1 MRTQKRRRAFTL
13 VELIIGMVMMVIV
26 MGGIITGLSMGLRLY
41 GRAEAN
47 GKVTNGARFTAASF
61 KHKIWPMMSRASIVE
76 ILPNLPD
83 TAVSDSEDCYV
94 YLDESEQCVK
104 YRIGG
109 RDEPLAGSEFIT
121 SLDFSVPAASEDR
134 AENFI
139 LRMSVEA
146 RAPRI
151 KSAHVTLD
159 IDSALINRPAKR
171 GPAREAAYG
180 GPVLHFNIFDFRELN
195 QYTPPGDSRPL
206 KNDETVKKNSVIQ
219 LRYDITVPSGRRDAT
234 KILYYAST
242 ESKASLPKSAGYWED
257 THYDTPQYTKDT
269 KDNYCWPLLITSGD
283 EYYLAGDQ
291 YKKASGKEDEFLKI
305 PTSGEFYVYTG
316 SNFEGNGSDFEDDGK
331 LKKDKVKTK
340 AERFGRFAIL
350 RAWVVPA
357 YSDADGSGF
366 VRPKGYEQWST
377 RVKIQPSLM
386 PGENFWIETLNAK
399 VNPETD
405 PYSDQFWRP
414 DDETTAKGKMDTE
427 EGTYEVEVTMSSAAA
442 HKLSQTALLAK
453 AVKPEHLKDARRYDA
468 ASQAGGVSYTGITN
482 YSYIVDA
489 TMKDN
494 VGGLAVI
501 LNGYRDENNNE
512 GVNGFMFAYDPGAC
526 GIKMFLMNPSGN
538 VGTPSLSN
546 FDYWGS
552 EEQHRPGNKSGNTYY
567 TYWKSGDKNNGIYR
581 IRTQHRLEALMNPGA
596 LNQKYSGISNTE
608 ASTGNNGNI
617 KNFMYNGN
625 GKTRRRFIVTLLE
638 YYTDKKE
645 YPRLLVRVRLLKNIS
660 DVKSETGKS
669 EEQLREED
677 PFLIGPKFYLSEP
690 AWYRSFVGQ
699 KPIRSANN
707 KTFSFRSLFYGD
719 GSGDNSFS
727 FDRLND
733 RTVYDLTENGMQQS
747 QCTYKSEPVYY
758 AVKNTSAT
766 VTNNSTNKLYSNFGG
781 VFRHAVLDAR
791 EALESDKYSYKIGNG
806 RKSRSTDQYK
816 LGSTKP
822 NRMRWF
828 GLSVWPD
835 DWNRNVRLTVHDIT
849 LGPGFS
855 KDELLAIVENGAKLF
870 GMDETCNKNF
880 SLANC
885 EYEAGRDGGSAW
897 TKRVFGNA
905 GGQSDAARSG
915 SSYKDR
921 FKDAKDQKQ
930 TCVMSLQHTNPCFS
944 SGNKDGCPICD
955 AYNKYNS
962 DPTKRISDWGY

>member
-1 MRTQKRRRAFTL
+1 
-13 VELIIGMVMMVIV
+13 MVMMVIV

-104 YRIGG
+104 YRIGD
-109 RDEPLAGSEFIT
+109 RDEPLPGSEFIT
-121 SLDFSVPAASEDR
+121 SLDFSVPTASEDR

-139 LRMSVEA
+139 LRMRVEA
-146 RAPRI
+146 QAPRV

-257 THYDTPQYTKDT
+257 TQYETPPYTDKNKGD
-269 KDNYCWPLLITSGD
+269 YCWPLLITSGD

-305 PTSGEFYVYTG
+305 PTSGEFHVYTG
-316 SNFEGNGSDFEDDGK
+316 SNFDGNNSDSDFEDDGK
-331 LKKDKVKTK
+331 LKDTVKGEAK
-340 AERFGRFAIL
+340 PFGKYGFL

-357 YSDADGSGF
+357 YSDADGGGF
-366 VRPKGYEQWST
+366 VRPKGYEQWSV
-377 RVKIQPSLM
+377 RVKIQPSRM
-386 PGENFWIETLNAK
+386 PAENFWIEAVNSM
-399 VNPETD
+399 VNPDTD
-405 PYSDQFWRP
+405 PYPDQHWRP
-414 DDETTAKGKMDTE
+414 DNETTATGIMDTE
-427 EGTYEVEVTMSSAAA
+427 EGTYEVEVTMPSAAA

-468 ASQAGGVSYTGITN
+468 ASQTGGVSYTGITN

-526 GIKMFLMNPSGN
+526 GIKMFLMNPAGN

-552 EEQHRPGNKSGNTYY
+552 EEQHRPGYIYSSWGETKLY
-567 TYWKSGDKNNGIYR
+567 TYWDSSIYR

-638 YYTDKKE
+638 YYTNNEE

-690 AWYRSFVGQ
+690 AWYGSFVGQ
-699 KPIRSANN
+699 KPDLSVKN
-707 KTFSFRSLFYGD
+707 KVRTFSFRSLFYGG
-719 GSGDNSFS
+719 GSGGNSFS
-727 FDRLND
+727 FDRLD
-733 RTVYDLTENGMQQS
+733 KQTVYDLTENGMQQS
-747 QCTYKSEPVYY
+747 LCTYEENPVYY
-758 AVKNTSAT
+758 AVKNTAND
-766 VTNNSTNKLYSNFGG
+766 VQNNNNKLYSNFGG
-781 VFRHAVLDAR
+781 VFKHAELNAR
-791 EALESDKYSYKIGNG
+791 EALESKNYSYKTDNG
-806 RKSRSTDQYK
+806 RKSPSTSGYK

-822 NRMRWF
+822 NRMHWF

-835 DWNRNVRLTVHDIT
+835 NWNKKVSLTVHDIT

-885 EYEAGRDGGSAW
+885 EYETGRDGGSAW

-915 SSYKDR
+915 SSYENR
-921 FKDAKDQKQ
+921 FKDANEQKQ
-930 TCVMSLQHTNPCFS
+930 TCVMSLQHTTHYS
-944 SGNKDGCPICD
+944 SSSNNDGCPICD

>member
-1 MRTQKRRRAFTL
+1 
-13 VELIIGMVMMVIV
+13 
-26 MGGIITGLSMGLRLY
+26 
-41 GRAEAN
+41 
-47 GKVTNGARFTAASF
+47 
-61 KHKIWPMMSRASIVE
+61 
-76 ILPNLPD
+76 
-83 TAVSDSEDCYV
+83 
-94 YLDESEQCVK
+94 
-104 YRIGG
+104 
-109 RDEPLAGSEFIT
+109 
-121 SLDFSVPAASEDR
+121 
-134 AENFI
+134 
-139 LRMSVEA
+139 
-146 RAPRI
+146 
-151 KSAHVTLD
+151 
-159 IDSALINRPAKR
+159 
-171 GPAREAAYG
+171 
-180 GPVLHFNIFDFRELN
+180 
-195 QYTPPGDSRPL
+195 
-206 KNDETVKKNSVIQ
+206 
-219 LRYDITVPSGRRDAT
+219 
-234 KILYYAST
+234 
-242 ESKASLPKSAGYWED
+242 
-257 THYDTPQYTKDT
+257 
-269 KDNYCWPLLITSGD
+269 
-283 EYYLAGDQ
+283 
-291 YKKASGKEDEFLKI
+291 
-305 PTSGEFYVYTG
+305 
-316 SNFEGNGSDFEDDGK
+316 
-331 LKKDKVKTK
+331 
-340 AERFGRFAIL
+340 
-350 RAWVVPA
+350 
-357 YSDADGSGF
+357 
-366 VRPKGYEQWST
+366 
-377 RVKIQPSLM
+377 M

-405 PYSDQFWRP
+405 PYSDQYWQP

-526 GIKMFLMNPSGN
+526 GIKMFLMNPAGN

-690 AWYRSFVGQ
+690 AWYGGFVGQ
-699 KPIRSANN
+699 KPDLSVKN
-707 KTFSFRSLFYGD
+707 KVRTFSFRSLFYGGGSD
-719 GSGDNSFS
+719 GNSFL
-727 FDRLND
+727 FDRLD
-733 RTVYDLTENGMQQS
+733 KQTVYDLTENGMQQS
-747 QCTYKSEPVYY
+747 LCTYDEEPLYY
-758 AVKNTSAT
+758 AVKNTSAK
-766 VTNNSTNKLYSNFGG
+766 VANDSKNKLYSNFGG
-781 VFRHAVLDAR
+781 VFKHAELNAR
-791 EALESDKYSYKIGNG
+791 KALESDQYSYKIDNG
-806 RKSRSTDQYK
+806 RKSPSTDRYK

-835 DWNRNVRLTVHDIT
+835 VWSNPVGLTVHNIT

-855 KDELLAIVENGAKLF
+855 KDELLAIVEIGAKLF
-870 GMDETCNKNF
+870 GMDEACNKNF

-885 EYEAGRDGGSAW
+885 EYEAGRDGGSSW
-897 TKRVFGNA
+897 TRTIFGSLN
-905 GGQSDAARSG
+905 GQDETARGKSK
-915 SSYKDR
+915 YNVR
-921 FKDAKDQKQ
+921 FTGADNKQQ
-930 TCVMSLQHTNPCFS
+930 TCVMSLQHTKDN
-944 SGNKDGCPICD
+944 DGCPICD

>member
-41 GRAEAN
+41 TRAEAN

-61 KHKIWPMMSRASIVE
+61 KHTIWPMMSRASIVE
-76 ILPNLPD
+76 ILPSLPD
-83 TAVSDSEDCYV
+83 AAVSDSEDCYV

-109 RDEPLAGSEFIT
+109 RDEPLAGSEYIT
-121 SLDFSVPAASEDR
+121 SLDFSVPTASEDR

-146 RAPRI
+146 QAPRI

-171 GPAREAAYG
+171 GPATKAAAYG

-257 THYDTPQYTKDT
+257 THYDTPQYTKNT

-405 PYSDQFWRP
+405 PYSDQYWQP

-468 ASQAGGVSYTGITN
+468 VAHDGVSYTGITN

-489 TMKDN
+489 TMKNN

-501 LNGYRDENNNE
+501 LNGYRDEKKNE

-526 GIKMFLMNPSGN
+526 GIKMFLMNPAGN
-538 VGTPSLSN
+538 VGTPNLSN

-552 EEQHRPGNKSGNTYY
+552 EEQHRPGNKSGKDDYS
-567 TYWKSGDKNNGIYR
+567 TYWNDGIYK
-581 IRTQHRLEALMNPGA
+581 IRTQHRLEALMNPGRWM
-596 LNQKYSGISNTE
+596 K
-608 ASTGNNGNI
+608 
-617 KNFMYNGN
+617 
-625 GKTRRRFIVTLLE
+625 
-638 YYTDKKE
+638 
-645 YPRLLVRVRLLKNIS
+645 
-660 DVKSETGKS
+660 
-669 EEQLREED
+669 
-677 PFLIGPKFYLSEP
+677 
-690 AWYRSFVGQ
+690 
-699 KPIRSANN
+699 
-707 KTFSFRSLFYGD
+707 
-719 GSGDNSFS
+719 
-727 FDRLND
+727 
-733 RTVYDLTENGMQQS
+733 RT
-747 QCTYKSEPVYY
+747 
-758 AVKNTSAT
+758 
-766 VTNNSTNKLYSNFGG
+766 
-781 VFRHAVLDAR
+781 
-791 EALESDKYSYKIGNG
+791 
-806 RKSRSTDQYK
+806 
-816 LGSTKP
+816 
-822 NRMRWF
+822 
-828 GLSVWPD
+828 
-835 DWNRNVRLTVHDIT
+835 
-849 LGPGFS
+849 
-855 KDELLAIVENGAKLF
+855 
-870 GMDETCNKNF
+870 
-880 SLANC
+880 
-885 EYEAGRDGGSAW
+885 AG
-897 TKRVFGNA
+897 
-905 GGQSDAARSG
+905 
-915 SSYKDR
+915 
-921 FKDAKDQKQ
+921 
-930 TCVMSLQHTNPCFS
+930 
-944 SGNKDGCPICD
+944 
-955 AYNKYNS
+955 
-962 DPTKRISDWGY
+962 

>member
-1 MRTQKRRRAFTL
+1 M
-13 VELIIGMVMMVIV
+13 
-26 MGGIITGLSMGLRLY
+26 
-41 GRAEAN
+41 
-47 GKVTNGARFTAASF
+47 
-61 KHKIWPMMSRASIVE
+61 
-76 ILPNLPD
+76 
-83 TAVSDSEDCYV
+83 
-94 YLDESEQCVK
+94 
-104 YRIGG
+104 
-109 RDEPLAGSEFIT
+109 
-121 SLDFSVPAASEDR
+121 
-134 AENFI
+134 
-139 LRMSVEA
+139 
-146 RAPRI
+146 
-151 KSAHVTLD
+151 
-159 IDSALINRPAKR
+159 
-171 GPAREAAYG
+171 
-180 GPVLHFNIFDFRELN
+180 LHFNIFDFRDLN

-206 KNDETVKKNSVIQ
+206 KNDETVEKNSVIQ
-219 LRYDITVPSGRRDAT
+219 LRYDIVVPSGRRDAT

-257 THYDTPQYTKDT
+257 YNYDDKHPDYSNENTRGD
-269 KDNYCWPLLITSGD
+269 YCWPLLITSGD

-305 PTSGEFYVYTG
+305 PTSDTFYVYTG
-316 SNFEGNGSDFEDDGK
+316 KHLYGNDSDFEDDGK
-331 LKKDKVKTK
+331 LKDTDKAK
-340 AERFGRFAIL
+340 RFGRFAIL

-357 YSDADGSGF
+357 YSDADGGGF

-405 PYSDQFWRP
+405 PYSDQYWQP

-468 ASQAGGVSYTGITN
+468 VAHDGVSYTGITN

-489 TMKDN
+489 TLKNN

-501 LNGYRDENNNE
+501 LNGYREEKKNE
-512 GVNGFMFAYDPGAC
+512 GVSGFMFAYDPGAC
-526 GIKMFLMNPSGN
+526 GIKMFLMNPAGN

-552 EEQHRPGNKSGNTYY
+552 EEQHRPGNKSGKDDYS
-567 TYWKSGDKNNGIYR
+567 TYWNDGIYR

-638 YYTDKKE
+638 YYTDNEE
-645 YPRLLVRVRLLKNIS
+645 YPRLLVRVRLLKNLS
-660 DVKSETGKS
+660 DVAKDSQAEAAI
-669 EEQLREED
+669 REED

-690 AWYRSFVGQ
+690 AWYGSFVGQ
-699 KPIRSANN
+699 KPYLSVKN
-707 KTFSFRSLFYGD
+707 KVRTFSFRSLFYGG
-719 GSGDNSFS
+719 GSGGNSFS
-727 FDRLND
+727 FDRLD
-733 RTVYDLTENGMQQS
+733 SQTVYDLTKNGMQQS
-747 QCTYKSEPVYY
+747 LCTYEEKPLYY
-758 AVKNTSAT
+758 AVKNTANY
-766 VTNNSTNKLYSNFGG
+766 VQYNNNKLYSNFGG
-781 VFRHAVLDAR
+781 VFKHAELNAR
-791 EALESDKYSYKIGNG
+791 AGLEKYGYKDHP
-806 RKSRSTDQYK
+806 RESTYYFS
-816 LGSTKP
+816 LGDTGP
-822 NRMRWF
+822 ARMRWF

-835 DWNRNVRLTVHDIT
+835 VWSNPVGLTVHNIT

-870 GMDETCNKNF
+870 GMDETCNKNC

-885 EYEAGRDGGSAW
+885 EYDAEHDKGSAW
-897 TKRVFGNA
+897 TKSVFGNA

-930 TCVMSLQHTNPCFS
+930 TCVMSLQHTTPYS
-944 SGNKDGCPICD
+944 SSNNDGCPICD